1 MSEQKRIGKPKRI
14 PYGMMNFEH
23 LRRDNCY
30 FVDKTRF
37 IEKIEDANKYFFFI
51 RPRRFGKS
59 LTLSM
64 LAHYYDI
71 NMKDRFDE
79 LFGGLYIGSHPTSER
94 NQYLILN
101 LNFAAIHA
109 DLDNYKEA
117 MDSYC
122 DTNLYYFC
130 RKYATLLSPDIQE
143 RLQRKSGAVEQLD
156 CICTE
161 CQSLGLKIYLMIDEY
176 DHFTNKILSHP
187 DALDKYRE
195 ETHGEGYIRKF
206 YDVIKDCTNK
216 SIERLFITG
225 VSPVT
230 MDDLTSGF
238 NIGSNYSLQP
248 QFNEMIGFT
257 EEEVRQMLTYY
268 ASVEPYNHTV
278 EELLA
283 TMKPYYDNYC
293 FAEECYGQTT
303 MYNSNMVL
311 YFIDKYRTGLYRL
324 PKDMLDANIRFDYE
338 KIRMFI
344 RKDKEFAHDASIIQR
359 LVQQGF
365 ITGEIKSHFPAE
377 AIVDPNNFVS
387 LLYYFGMIT
396 YGGSYMGD
404 TKLIIPNEVVREQIF
419 AYLLANYH
427 DNDLTYDTII

>member
-71 NMKDRFDE
+71 NMEDRFDE
-79 LFGGLYIGSHPTSER
+79 LFGDLYIGSHPTPER

-161 CQSLGLKIYLMIDEY
+161 
-176 DHFTNKILSHP
+176 
-187 DALDKYRE
+187 
-195 ETHGEGYIRKF
+195 
-206 YDVIKDCTNK
+206 
-216 SIERLFITG
+216 
-225 VSPVT
+225 
-230 MDDLTSGF
+230 
-238 NIGSNYSLQP
+238 
-248 QFNEMIGFT
+248 
-257 EEEVRQMLTYY
+257 
-268 ASVEPYNHTV
+268 
-278 EELLA
+278 
-283 TMKPYYDNYC
+283 
-293 FAEECYGQTT
+293 
-303 MYNSNMVL
+303 
-311 YFIDKYRTGLYRL
+311 
-324 PKDMLDANIRFDYE
+324 
-338 KIRMFI
+338 
-344 RKDKEFAHDASIIQR
+344 
-359 LVQQGF
+359 
-365 ITGEIKSHFPAE
+365 
-377 AIVDPNNFVS
+377 
-387 LLYYFGMIT
+387 
-396 YGGSYMGD
+396 
-404 TKLIIPNEVVREQIF
+404 
-419 AYLLANYH
+419 
-427 DNDLTYDTII
+427 